1 MMLTKELSKLSAL
14 RPSFIEPMY
23 ARAVSELPE
32 GNLWSYEAKL
42 DGFYAFDN
50 LPRPHTSVTAGK

>member
-1 MMLTKELSKLSAL
+1 MLTKEHSKLPAL

-42 DGFYAFDN
+42 DGYRWCCA
-50 LPRPHTSVTAGK
+50 LVAAGQWFHDPIS